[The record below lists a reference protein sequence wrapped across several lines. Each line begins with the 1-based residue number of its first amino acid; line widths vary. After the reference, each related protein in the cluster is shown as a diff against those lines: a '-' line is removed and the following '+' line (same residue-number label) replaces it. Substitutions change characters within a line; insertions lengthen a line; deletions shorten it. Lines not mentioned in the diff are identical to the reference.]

1 MKFPLFKV
9 HMPVDEALV
18 KIREVLNSGFVNE
31 GQQVSE
37 FQKELE
43 NFLKVQKLVLTNS
56 CTSALTMAYKLS
68 GVGPDAEVITSAM
81 TCVATNTPIVNLGA
95 KIVWADIKRDSG
107 AIDPQDIRRKITD
120 KTRAIVYVNWAG
132 TPCDLKEIQYI
143 GEEHGIPIIQDGAH
157 AFGATWSGNPISDY
171 ADFTCFSFQ
180 AIKHLSSGDGGA
192 LVCKDVD
199 SFNLARKLKWF
210 GYDRDSIK
218 DEKGEWKGQRWSADI
233 RPGEVGFKFNMNNIS
248 AAIGIAQMK
257 HIGGLL
263 DRHRNNGATYNE
275 LFCNSK
281 HIKPLPVPPEAN
293 SSYWVYTCLYRGSEK
308 SRDELIERLNAE
320 GIAAGLVHLPNDI
333 YSAFEEFRADLPGTT
348 AFSASQISLPCGW
361 WISVEDCRF
370 IASRITDIAEQ
381 LS

>member
-31 GQQVSE
+31 GQQVLE
-37 FQKELE
+37 FQRSLE
-43 NFLKVQKLVLTNS
+43 SFLGVKKLMLTNS
-56 CTSALTMAYKLS
+56 CTSALTIAYKLA
-68 GVGPDAEVITSAM
+68 GVSPGAEVISSAM

-95 KIVWADIKRDSG
+95 RIVWADVKCDSG
-107 AIDPQDIRRKITD
+107 SIDPQDVRRKITD

-132 TPCDLKEIQYI
+132 SPCELEELQSI
-143 GEEHGIPIIQDGAH
+143 GEEYRIPIIQDGAH
-157 AFGATWSGNPISDY
+157 AFGATWDGNPISDY

-192 LVCKDVD
+192 LVCKDTV
-199 SFNLARKLKWF
+199 SFDLARKLKWF

-233 RPGEVGFKFNMNNIS
+233 LPGEVGFKFNMNNIS
-248 AAIGIAQMK
+248 AAIGMAQMS
-257 HIGGLL
+257 HISSLL
-263 DRHRNNGATYNE
+263 DAHRSNGATYNE
-275 LFCNSK
+275 IFSQSK
-281 HIKPLPVPPEAN
+281 YIKPLPIPLPAN
-293 SSYWVYTCLYRGSEK
+293 SSYWVYTCLYLGDEK

-333 YSAFEEFRADLPGTT
+333 YSAFEEFKVDLPGTRV
-348 AFSASQISLPCGW
+348 FSASQISLPCGW
-361 WISVEDCRF
+361 WISTEDCRF
-370 IASRITDIAEQ
+370 IASRLEDIAEQ
-381 LS
+381 IS